1 MEVIFSDISLAQ
13 LQQYKLAGDVNSL
26 KKIRQLIESIKNTPY
41 AGLGKPEALKHNF
54 SGKWSRRIDKGNRI
68 IYQLT
73 NDNTINIYA
82 VKGHY

>member
-54 SGKWSRRIDKGNRI
+54 SGKWSRRIDKGDRL

-73 NDNTINIYA
+73 NDITINIYA